1 MIHLYGDR
9 VVTSIVPTHDGA
21 EVNGYGMDV
30 APLVEA
36 MSFEE
41 RREMFSKKD
50 SDFNR
55 HEDETSGPLLVD

>member
-1 MIHLYGDR
+1 
-9 VVTSIVPTHDGA
+9 
-21 EVNGYGMDV
+21 MDV

-41 RREMFSKKD
+41 RRETFSRKD

-55 HEDETSGPLLVD
+55 HEAETSDP

>member
-1 MIHLYGDR
+1 
-9 VVTSIVPTHDGA
+9 
-21 EVNGYGMDV
+21 MDV

-41 RREMFSKKD
+41 RRETFSRKD

-55 HEDETSGPLLVD
+55 DQLHDPIVGT